1 MQNRQHIAVFNADF
15 AEIGRL
21 LAEIGNSK
29 VKIGIF
35 GGEIGKSPS
44 VPNYGGTL

>member
-21 LAEIGNSK
+21 TAEIGNLE

-35 GGEIGKSPS
+35 GGKIGKPPL